1 MIYHTFYWTRTS
13 YLVPEFMVHGIYN
26 FDNKGCKYLS
36 LQRALVKGN
45 FHQTLTNLNNFQN
58 LDLKYLDLCGFS
70 AYDEVLFIEEIIA
83 PCHSL
88 QKLSLTFKTLS
99 CTIIQSIVQNGK
111 TLQVC
116 RIFYFDLIGA

>member
-1 MIYHTFYWTRTS
+1 MIV
-13 YLVPEFMVHGIYN
+13 LGIYN
-26 FDNKGCKYLS
+26 FDQKGCKYLS

-70 AYDEVLFIEEIIA
+70 AYDEVLFVEEIIA

-88 QKLSLTFKTLS
+88 QNLSLTFKTLS

-111 TLQVC
+111 TLQVS
-116 RIFYFDLIGA
+116 RMLFFQLEFLKKSAAG